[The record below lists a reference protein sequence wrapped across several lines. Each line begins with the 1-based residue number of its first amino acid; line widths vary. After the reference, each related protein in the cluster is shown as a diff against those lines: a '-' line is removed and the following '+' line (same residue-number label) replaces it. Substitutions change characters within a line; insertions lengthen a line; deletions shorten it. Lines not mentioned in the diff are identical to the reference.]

1 MSVHHVKNKPYIIGL
16 TGGIASGKSTA
27 SAYFKSRGIEVIDSD
42 LIVKDLWKEN
52 EEMIQKA
59 ESLFD
64 FKINTIQDKKKI
76 SQLIFTD
83 KKLRTKLNDIVH
95 PYVFH
100 QIEQMIKTFHDQE
113 MIVIDMPLL
122 FEVGYEKK
130 CDITCLVYVDL
141 KTQVERLAKRDDIT
155 EEKALTKI
163 KAQMDLEEKKVKADI
178 ILDNQMDLNFLY
190 FQIDQFLRG
199 IKHAK

>member
-83 KKLRTKLNDIVH
+83 KK
-95 PYVFH
+95 
-100 QIEQMIKTFHDQE
+100 IKD
-113 MIVIDMPLL
+113 
-122 FEVGYEKK
+122 
-130 CDITCLVYVDL
+130 
-141 KTQVERLAKRDDIT
+141 
-155 EEKALTKI
+155 
-163 KAQMDLEEKKVKADI
+163 
-178 ILDNQMDLNFLY
+178 
-190 FQIDQFLRG
+190 
-199 IKHAK
+199 

>member
-27 SAYFKSRGIEVIDSD
+27 SAYFKSKGIEVIDSD

-59 ESLFD
+59 ESLFG
-64 FKINTIQDKKKI
+64 FKINTIQDKKKV

-83 KKLRTKLNDIVH
+83 KKLRIKLNDIVH

-113 MIVIDMPLL
+113 LIVIDMPLL

>member
-27 SAYFKSRGIEVIDSD
+27 SAYFKSKGIEVIDSD

-59 ESLFD
+59 ESLFG
-64 FKINTIQDKKKI
+64 FKINTIQDKKKV

-83 KKLRTKLNDIVH
+83 KKLRIKLNDIVH

-113 MIVIDMPLL
+113 LIVIDMPLL

-141 KTQVERLAKRDDIT
+141 KTQVERLAQRDDIT

>member
-59 ESLFD
+59 ESLFG
-64 FKINTIQDKKKI
+64 FKINTIQDKKKV

-83 KKLRTKLNDIVH
+83 KKLRIKLNDIVH

-130 CDITCLVYVDL
+130 CDITCLVYIDL